1 MNSTARVF
9 FRRAMSTR
17 VMSTVTTSNSHKP
30 SGDISAVFPSLS
42 GKKPEPLP
50 DRFRDLKLQHARGK
64 EDPLKGSWQRLLAS
78 LKGEI
83 AEIKAKG
90 SEVRMAIF
98 DFVVFPIDRQKGDTD
113 RRVLRCGF
121 RQSEK

>member
-1 MNSTARVF
+1 
-9 FRRAMSTR
+9 
-17 VMSTVTTSNSHKP
+17 MSTVTTSNSHKP

-64 EDPLKGSWQRLLAS
+64 EDSLKWSWQRLLAS
-78 LKGEI
+78 LKDEI

-90 SEVRMAIF
+90 SEVRMAIL
-98 DFVVFPIDRQKGDTD
+98 DFVVFSIDRQKGDTD

-121 RQSEK
+121 RQSGKQRTG